1 MDEFHGGRRCF
12 FPSNPCGVHQVVP
25 WKPVI
30 WKPAKGVGS
39 IALWPGTVRVQW
51 RFEGK
56 DGGGA
61 GGVAF
66 STLQYDVML
75 SYIILMIIMSLDYI
89 I

>member
-1 MDEFHGGRRCF
+1 MGDVVVF
-12 FPSNPCGVHQVVP
+12 FPSNPYGVIKSSP

-39 IALWPGTVRVQW
+39 IPLRPGTVRVQW

-61 GGVAF
+61 GGMAF
-66 STLQYDVML
+66 STLQYDVMICHGII
-75 SYIILMIIMSLDYI
+75 YIYI
-89 I
+89 RL

>member
-1 MDEFHGGRRCF
+1 MDEFHGDVVVF
-12 FPSNPCGVHQVVP
+12 FHQIPVVVHQVVP

-61 GGVAF
+61 GGMAF
-66 STLQYDVML
+66 SNFA
-75 SYIILMIIMSLDYI
+75 I
-89 I
+89 